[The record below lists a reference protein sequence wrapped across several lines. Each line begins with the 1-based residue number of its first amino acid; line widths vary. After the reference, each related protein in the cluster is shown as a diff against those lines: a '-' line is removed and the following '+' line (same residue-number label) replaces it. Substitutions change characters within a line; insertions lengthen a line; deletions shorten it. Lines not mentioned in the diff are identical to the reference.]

1 MPKRR
6 WGAEIPWMKALHL
19 PGATQM
25 RHVRTLIESR
35 PMLIRVPDQ
44 SLIVGDPLETTD
56 RIQAARASDGSYA
69 FVYTASGKPVTIN
82 MQKVSGTT
90 VQAYWYDPRN
100 GTSKP
105 MGRFA
110 NDTKTRKFTPPSSG
124 PGNDWVLVLEDSS
137 KDYPPPGKT

>member
-1 MPKRR
+1 
-6 WGAEIPWMKALHL
+6 
-19 PGATQM
+19 M

-35 PMLIRVPDQ
+35 LMLIRVPDQ
-44 SLIVGDPLETTD
+44 SLIVGDPLKTTD
-56 RIQAARASDGSYA
+56 RIQAARGSDGSYA

-82 MQKVSGTT
+82 VHKVSGTT
-90 VQAYWYDPRN
+90 VQAHWYDPRN

-105 MGRFA
+105 IGRFS
-110 NDTKTRKFTPPSSG
+110 NDTKTRRFAPPTSG